1 MSAPI
6 FADPVLDGA
15 ADPTVI
21 RRRGTNEWWMFY
33 TNRRATFEG
42 PGVAWVHGSPI
53 GIAVSSDGGR
63 SWHYRG
69 TVQGLDDPADPGLN
83 THWAP
88 EVIFAEGEYHM
99 YLSYISGTPDRWP
112 GHKRQIVHF
121 VSDDLMSWRR
131 IGPIALSSD
140 YVIDAAVARCPDGL
154 YRLWYKDEG
163 NGSGTGVAASP
174 DLYEWTV
181 EGVAI
186 PPAPGHEGPNVFALG
201 GWYWMI
207 VDEWRGLAAFRSSDA
222 RAWDRQGLILDR
234 PGSDPLD
241 RQIGRHAD
249 VVPLGDRAAIYYF
262 THPHWSAA
270 HTAEAVTFSDRR
282 TVIHAATLTVENDR
296 LVCRRDQSP
305 EPLGGGDAG
314 EDDAMAATAVA
325 PSSTTRDGSSGGMKA
340 ALGRPRVHAGM
351 LETLVGRILG
361 GIYREGEPLP
371 AESVLCTELEV
382 SHSALREAL
391 RVLSGK
397 GIVKARPRL
406 GTIVQPRRNWSVVD
420 AQLIDWMVA
429 ADHADALLADL
440 IAARLWLE
448 PAAAAMAAGAA
459 TGADLAALEAALAEM
474 SAAARLDDIK
484 AYVAADAG
492 FHRALMKASG
502 NRIFEQLAAVITP
515 TDGYCLRVN
524 ALRGIRPREAVKL
537 HERLVDSIRLRDP
550 EAATAI
556 AASLL
561 ADVSASRVR
570 RAVGATVGA

>member
-6 FADPVLDGA
+6 FADPILDGA
-15 ADPTVI
+15 ADPAVI
-21 RRRGTNEWWMFY
+21 HRRGTNEWWMFY

-63 SWHYRG
+63 NWHYRG
-69 TVQGLDDPADPGLN
+69 TVSGLDDPADPGLN

-163 NGSGTGVAASP
+163 NGSGTGVAASS

-186 PPAPGHEGPNVFALG
+186 PPAPGHEGPNVFILG

-207 VDEWRGLAAFRSSDA
+207 VDEWRGLAVFRSSDA

-270 HTAEAVTFSDRR
+270 HTAEAVSFSDRR
-282 TVIHAATLTVENDR
+282 TVIHAATLTVENDQ
-296 LVCRRDQSP
+296 LVCRRDQPP
-305 EPLGGGDAG
+305 EPLDGGVEHEDEDVAPPAPSLIKPG
-314 EDDAMAATAVA
+314 EASGGATAV
-325 PSSTTRDGSSGGMKA
+325 
-340 ALGRPRVHAGM
+340 LGRPRVHAGM
-351 LETLVGRILG
+351 IETLVGRIFG
-361 GIYREGEPLP
+361 GLYREGEPLP
-371 AESVLCTELEV
+371 AESVLCAELEV

-397 GIVKARPRL
+397 GMVKARPRI
-406 GTIVQPRRNWSVVD
+406 GTIVQPRGAWRIVD
-420 AQLIDWMVA
+420 AQMIDWMVA
-429 ADHADALLADL
+429 ADHDGAFVADL
-440 IAARLWLE
+440 VAVRTWLE
-448 PAAAAMAAGAA
+448 PAAAAMAARVA
-459 TGADLAALEAALAEM
+459 TGKDLVSLEAALAKM
-474 SAAARLDDIK
+474 SAAARLDDIQ
-484 AYVAADAG
+484 AYVAADAD
-492 FHRALMKASG
+492 FHRALVKGSG
-502 NRIFEQLAAVITP
+502 NRMFEQLAAVIAP

-524 ALRGIRPREAVKL
+524 ALRGLRPREALKL
-537 HERLVDSIRLRDP
+537 HERLVDHIRLRAPD
-550 EAATAI
+550 AAMAM

-561 ADVSASRVR
+561 ADDSASRVR
-570 RAVGATVGA
+570 RPAGAAVGA